1 MRNKSEEWALTEENG
16 VLSFRAGMGIV
27 VGLVGLFPSWGMAE
41 AVTGAQIR
49 VLGLEAR
56 LDPVIR
62 DAHLQQIAAHMGAMD
77 AEAVHAIQGDF
88 QYALMLMADPEIYDT
103 LHPESI
109 EAVDHRLEA
118 LFDLEAIDRDNHWE
132 PLVYAYGFFN
142 RDVDLQTIRDVVGRW
157 EALSDSEKAP
167 RFPTYIHVIDA
178 VTKPVSMGLMGDVD
192 NTRAVLEIVVPLLK
206 DQFLQPPAPG
216 TAFHPP
222 SHACL
227 VLGPLYDRW
236 IDHPEL
242 GGVIR
247 KHLGTRADFEAMLA
261 SQLPGGLPGG
271 PPPSH
276 MTYGYYA
283 YIGSYLAN
291 TLARLDARSAVPA
304 LNRSITIYTE
314 HKAKGRN
321 LAYTRRALLA
331 LGDPEARSAF
341 DAMVKDPAQ
350 RKEAIDLAVWC
361 ARNGRDET
369 REFGLKYL
377 GHLLQCTPEAALD
390 TYFQQEAD
398 ALKT

>member
-1 MRNKSEEWALTEENG
+1 MGNKSEDGGSTEEQG
-16 VLSFRAGMGIV
+16 VLSFRAGLGVVMVLGGI
-27 VGLVGLFPSWGMAE
+27 FPSWGTAE

-56 LDPVIR
+56 LDPTIR
-62 DAHLQQIAAHMGAMD
+62 DGRIGQLTAHMAAMD
-77 AEAVHAIQGDF
+77 VEAIHAIQGDI
-88 QYALMLMADPEIYDT
+88 QYALMLVADPEIYDT
-103 LHPESI
+103 LSPRSI
-109 EAVDHRLEA
+109 ESVDAQLER

-142 RDVDLQTIRDVVGRW
+142 RDVTLETIQEVVDRW
-157 EALSDSEKAP
+157 EALSDAEKAP

-178 VTKPVSMGLMGDVD
+178 VTKPVSMGLIGDVQ
-192 NTRAVLEIVVPLLK
+192 NTGAVLEIVVPLLK
-206 DQFLQPPAPG
+206 SQFLQPPAPG

-242 GGVIR
+242 GAIIR
-247 KHLGTRADFEAMLA
+247 KHLGTRPDFEAMLA
-261 SQLPGGLPGG
+261 SQLPGGLPSG

-304 LNRSITIYTE
+304 LKRSITIYTE
-314 HKAKGRN
+314 HQAKGRT

-331 LGDPEARSAF
+331 LGDPEARSVFHTMAGGLE
-341 DAMVKDPAQ
+341 K
-350 RKEAIDLAVWC
+350 REEAIELAVWC
-361 ARNGRDET
+361 ARNGRNET
-369 REFGLKYL
+369 RQFGLKYL
-377 GHLLQCTPEAALD
+377 GHLLQCAPEVALD
-390 TYFQQEAD
+390 TYFQREAD
-398 ALKT
+398 ALNG